1 VEHGAAARW
10 TGEGQAADA
19 PATPMIRQ
27 YLEAKARAG
36 DAFLFFRLG
45 DFYELF
51 FEDAVRAAELLGI
64 TLTARSK
71 GEGRVPMCGVPFHAA
86 RRYVARMLEAGHKV
100 AICEQVETPGSGPGI
115 VRREIVRVITP
126 GTVLD
131 EDVLEAT
138 RNAWLAALS
147 GGEGSCGAALLDAST
162 GEFRAFEGTSLVA
175 LLDTLAAHDPRELLI
190 PRDAPA
196 PLRSALRQRWPGL
209 PTTELEAALFEAGRA
224 GAYLRTHFVVATLEG
239 FGLEGALRATGAAGA
254 ALRYVKDTQRTDAR
268 HVDALRRVP
277 LDAAL
282 VLDDTTRANLEVL
295 RTLREG
301 ARAGSL
307 LGVVDRTVT
316 PLGAR
321 RLAQWLVSP
330 LLDLS
335 AIEARLE
342 AVEELS
348 RKSVWQQAWSGL
360 LRQVCDIERIVGR
373 MATGLGTP
381 RDLAALGR
389 SLAVLPDLASA
400 LDGCRAPLWQALA
413 NPLRGFEALA
423 TQLAAAVVD
432 TPPADLDEGGFIRPG
447 YSAELD
453 ALVAVGTDGRS
464 TLVELEQRERA
475 RTGIHSLK
483 IRYTRVFGYFLEVT
497 RANLHLVPDSWER
510 RQTTVGAERFVTP
523 ELKAWETTVLGADEK
538 RIALEQ
544 ALFQELREAV
554 LAQAPALRA
563 AADSLASADALLSF
577 ARVAAEHGYCR
588 PVVDDSEVLELQGSR
603 HPVVEQRV
611 TGEPFVPND
620 LRLDRAT
627 SQLVVLTGPN
637 MAGKS
642 TLLRQVALTV
652 LLAQSGS
659 FVPATRAR
667 VGRVDRIFTRVGA
680 TDDLARGQST
690 FMVEMAE
697 TAAILHHASERSLVV
712 LDEIGRGTSTF
723 DGLSIAWAVAEH
735 LHDAVGARTLFA
747 THYHELIE
755 LARTH
760 PRVRNLSMGV
770 REASGKVVFLRT
782 VVEGGASKSYG
793 IEVARLAGL
802 PARVLRRARE
812 VLRRLE
818 TEGAPRP
825 NSVRPEDSGQLPLQL
840 RDGEQPRLGPD
851 EVTSPRSA
859 SRPAQGVLAKLRQ
872 QPLDETTPLQALQ
885 LLTQLQQ
892 ELAADGS

>member
-1 VEHGAAARW
+1 VEQGAAARW
-10 TGEGQAADA
+10 AGEGQAPDT

-51 FEDAVRAAELLGI
+51 FEDAVRAAELLNI

-71 GEGRVPMCGVPFHAA
+71 GEGRVPMCGVPFHAV
-86 RRYVARMLEAGHKV
+86 RRYVARLLEAGHKV
-100 AICEQVETPGSGPGI
+100 AICEQVEAPGSGPGI
-115 VRREIVRVITP
+115 VRRDIVRIITP

-138 RNAWLAALS
+138 ANAWLAALS
-147 GGEGSCGAALLDAST
+147 GGEGGCGAALLDAST
-162 GEFRAFEGTSLVA
+162 GEFRAFEGPSLTT
-175 LLDTLAAHDPRELLI
+175 LLDTLAAHDPRELLL
-190 PRDAPA
+190 PKEAPA
-196 PLRSALRQRWPGL
+196 PLRSALRQRWPNL
-209 PTTELEAALFEAGRA
+209 PMTELEPALFDTGRA
-224 GAYLRTHFVVATLEG
+224 GAYLRSHFGVVTLEG
-239 FGLEGALRATGAAGA
+239 FGLEGAPRAIGAAGA
-254 ALRYVKDTQRTDAR
+254 ALRYVKDTQRTEAR
-268 HVDALRRVP
+268 HVDALRRIA

-282 VLDDTTRANLEVL
+282 MLDGTTRANLEVL
-295 RTLREG
+295 RTMRDG
-301 ARAGSL
+301 VRTGSL
-307 LGVVDRTVT
+307 LGVVDKTAT

-321 RLAQWLVSP
+321 RLAQWLVAP

-335 AIEARLE
+335 AIEARLD
-342 AVEELS
+342 AVAELS
-348 RKSVWQQAWSGL
+348 RKSVWQQAWTGL

-373 MATGLGTP
+373 MATALGTP
-381 RDLAALGR
+381 RDLGALGR

-400 LDGCRAPLWQALA
+400 LDDCRAQLWQALA
-413 NPLRGFEALA
+413 RPLRGFEALA
-423 TQLAAAVVD
+423 TQLGAALVD
-432 TPPADLDEGGFIRPG
+432 VPPADLDEGGFIRPG

-453 ALVAVGTDGRS
+453 ALVAVGSDGRS

-483 IRYTRVFGYFLEVT
+483 VRYTRVFGYFLEVT

-523 ELKAWETTVLGADEK
+523 ELKAWEATVLGADEK

-544 ALFQELREAV
+544 ALFHELREAV
-554 LAQAPALRA
+554 LAQTPALRA

-588 PVVDDSEVLELQGSR
+588 PVVDDSDMLELEGSR
-603 HPVVEQRV
+603 HPVVERRV
-611 TGEPFVPND
+611 AGEPFVPND
-620 LRLDRAT
+620 LRLDQAS

-652 LLAQSGS
+652 LLAQAGS

-697 TAAILHHASERSLVV
+697 TAAILHHATARSLVV

-723 DGLSIAWAVAEH
+723 DGLSIAWAVAEY

-770 REASGKVVFLRT
+770 REAGGKVVFLRT

-802 PARVLRRARE
+802 PPRVLRRARE

-825 NSVRPEDSGQLPLQL
+825 NSVRPEDSGELALQL
-840 RDGEQPRLGPD
+840 RDGGLPRLEANDPGP
-851 EVTSPRSA
+851 PAISA
-859 SRPAQGVLAKLRQ
+859 VLATLRQ
-872 QPLDETTPLQALQ
+872 QQLDQITPLQALQ
-885 LLTQLQQ
+885 LLAQLQQ